1 MPWMPR
7 GTRFMPRSSSTPP
20 TSPRRLR
27 RVSSSSA
34 VTTDTWLADHDGS
47 AVLVWS
53 SPPGAALTGEL
64 LHAARAVREPLG
76 PDARP
81 TICFDRA
88 GWSPALFAELVG
100 NGFDICTYRK
110 GPTRPEP
117 RSALTSSGRRCLG
130 T

>member
-1 MPWMPR
+1 
-7 GTRFMPRSSSTPP
+7 
-20 TSPRRLR
+20 
-27 RVSSSSA
+27 
-34 VTTDTWLADHDGS
+34 
-47 AVLVWS
+47 VLVWS

-117 RSALTSSGRRCLG
+117 RSALTCHQVEDAWGHDHECPLADRAVRVGYDQGRHYLARRQVTRLGSSRPIMI
-130 T
+130 